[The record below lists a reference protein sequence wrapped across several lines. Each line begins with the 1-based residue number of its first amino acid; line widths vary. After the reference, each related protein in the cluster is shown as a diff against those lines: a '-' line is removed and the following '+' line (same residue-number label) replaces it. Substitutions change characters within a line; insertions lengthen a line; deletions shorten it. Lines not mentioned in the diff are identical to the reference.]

1 MFYSAITLRM
11 SVMLNVTIIAQHV
24 EDRIEVIGGKNEV
37 GNGRTRSTSFDH
49 IGLVPKELKCEVNH
63 QHSWA

>member
-1 MFYSAITLRM
+1 MFYGAITLRM

-37 GNGRTRSTSFDH
+37 GNGRTRSTSL
-49 IGLVPKELKCEVNH
+49 ITLALSLRN
-63 QHSWA
+63 